1 MITVD
6 DILALPAFETVELA
20 APCPGA
26 GEREVSNV
34 GILDCPPD
42 YNNYNVYGPREL
54 IVTNLGFAYAN
65 PLLAE
70 QSLLAM
76 IKRNVA
82 AIAVKTVYQAPVSEV
97 VRTASTE
104 AGVPVFIYDGAHH
117 ERVAY
122 ESLDLIQRDRAAAD
136 KSRAVDGLL
145 ALRGGAAVR
154 SALYE
159 LTGATGATLLC
170 VACRPVSRDA
180 GSFYALMN
188 VVDGTLSVVC
198 DDRRLVETV
207 STCRYGDVILTF
219 ISCVSSDEEKRQ
231 ALEERCS
238 KLLTTVHSLHCGMSD
253 TLWIDNGDVAV
264 RQALAAADAALES
277 GVPVQRWCDMRFAA
291 ASQAVRLT
299 GCTRAWWTTVRGSCR
314 LMTRSMARTWWK
326 PGGPS
331 CVPRAMCA
339 KWPSTCSST
348 RTPFATDCGR
358 PRRSWPWKACRTGC
372 SSAIWDSFFC
382 RSWAILMKR
391 LRPAELS
398 RLLGLAVCGP
408 APEVSGRP

>member
-104 AGVPVFIYDGAHH
+104 AGVPVFIYDGAYH

-154 SALYE
+154 SE
-159 LTGATGATLLC
+159 E
-170 VACRPVSRDA
+170 
-180 GSFYALMN
+180 
-188 VVDGTLSVVC
+188 
-198 DDRRLVETV
+198 RRVGKE
-207 STCRYGDVILTF
+207 CRY
-219 ISCVSSDEEKRQ
+219 
-231 ALEERCS
+231 
-238 KLLTTVHSLHCGMSD
+238 
-253 TLWIDNGDVAV
+253 
-264 RQALAAADAALES
+264 
-277 GVPVQRWCDMRFAA
+277 
-291 ASQAVRLT
+291 
-299 GCTRAWWTTVRGSCR
+299 
-314 LMTRSMARTWWK
+314 
-326 PGGPS
+326 
-331 CVPRAMCA
+331 
-339 KWPSTCSST
+339 
-348 RTPFATDCGR
+348 
-358 PRRSWPWKACRTGC
+358 
-372 SSAIWDSFFC
+372 
-382 RSWAILMKR
+382 
-391 LRPAELS
+391 
-398 RLLGLAVCGP
+398 
-408 APEVSGRP
+408 

>member
-104 AGVPVFIYDGAHH
+104 AGVPVFIYDGAYH

-188 VVDGTLSVVC
+188 VVDGTLSVVR

-291 ASQAVRLT
+291 ASQAVR
-299 GCTRAWWTTVRGSCR
+299 ADR
-314 LMTRSMARTWWK
+314 LYRSMVDDCKGKLSAYDEEHGTNLVETGRALVRTQGDVREVAEHLFQHPNTIRYRLRK
-326 PGGPS
+326 AKALMAMEGMSDRLFISYLGLVFLPELGDLDEEAPS
-331 CVPRAMCA
+331 C
-339 KWPSTCSST
+339 
-348 RTPFATDCGR
+348 
-358 PRRSWPWKACRTGC
+358 
-372 SSAIWDSFFC
+372 
-382 RSWAILMKR
+382 
-391 LRPAELS
+391 
-398 RLLGLAVCGP
+398 
-408 APEVSGRP
+408 